1 MLIKTNKS
9 FLNTLSV
16 VFPTRIIDLK
26 VTPNPA
32 IAGEPATISGVLQHE
47 VFPGIWLGLANAPVN
62 IYINGQFIGTV
73 TTNGDGSFEL
83 IHTFTGPGVYT
94 ISAYY
99 PGSQW
104 DNPAGPVST
113 TVTVITQ
120 QQAQLNQFLIGLVI
134 AIVIA
139 LGGALIYEL
148 VT

>member
-1 MLIKTNKS
+1 MGL
-9 FLNTLSV
+9 
-16 VFPTRIIDLK
+16 FPTRIINFK

-32 IAGEPATISGVLQHE
+32 IVGEPATISGVLQHE
-47 VFPGIWLGLANAPVN
+47 VFPGVWLGLANARVE
-62 IYINGQFIGTV
+62 IYINNEFVGTV
-73 TTNGDGSFEL
+73 TTNGDGTFEL
-83 IHTFTGPGVYT
+83 IHTFTSPGVYT
-94 ISAYY
+94 VTAYY
-99 PGSQW
+99 PGSSW

-148 VT
+148 VR

>member
-1 MLIKTNKS
+1 MT
-9 FLNTLSV
+9 
-16 VFPTRIIDLK
+16 FPTRIIDLK
-26 VTPNPA
+26 VTPTPA

-47 VFPGIWLGLANAPVN
+47 VFPGIWLGLANAPVD

-83 IHTFTGPGVYT
+83 IHTFASPGTYT
-94 ISAYY
+94 IKAYY

-104 DNPAGPVST
+104 DNPTSAET

-120 QQAQLNQFLIGLVI
+120 QQAQFNQFIIGLVI

-148 VT
+148 VR

>member
-1 MLIKTNKS
+1 M
-9 FLNTLSV
+9 

-26 VTPNPA
+26 VSPSPA
-32 IAGEPATISGVLQHE
+32 IAGEPATISGVLQHN
-47 VFPGIWLGLANAPVN
+47 VLGIWLGLANAPVD

-83 IHTFTGPGVYT
+83 IHTFTSTGVYT

-99 PGSQW
+99 LGSQW
-104 DNPAGPVST
+104 DNPTSAET

-120 QQAQLNQFLIGLVI
+120 QQAQFNQFIIGLVV

-148 VT
+148 VS

>member
-1 MLIKTNKS
+1 MT
-9 FLNTLSV
+9 
-16 VFPTRIIDLK
+16 FPTRIIDLK
-26 VTPNPA
+26 VSPNPA
-32 IAGEPATISGVLQHE
+32 IVGEPATISGVLQHE
-47 VFPGIWLGLANAPVN
+47 VLPYVWIGLANAPVD

-83 IHTFTGPGVYT
+83 IHTFASPGVYT
-94 ISAYY
+94 VTAYY

-104 DNPAGPVST
+104 DSPAGPVST

-120 QQAQLNQFLIGLVI
+120 QQAQLNQFIIGLVI

-148 VT
+148 VS